1 MGEEGVA
8 RGAREPGVEERV
20 VEAEAAGPDQ
30 HGALE
35 QRRRDGGGRGGG
47 GEGGRGGAP
56 RRGRAREG
64 GEERGPRRRERV
76 EGEGAGRRGDDG
88 GGWGV
93 EEVGEHGDWRY
104 AQLVYQSLE
113 SVRCVTVLP
122 FLSVD
127 TAMLV
132 WDLGEGE
139 KRTKEKKRKEEKDL
153 DLSSFVLKDFLVE
166 ILADP

>member
-1 MGEEGVA
+1 MA
-8 RGAREPGVEERV
+8 I
-20 VEAEAAGPDQ
+20 
-30 HGALE
+30 
-35 QRRRDGGGRGGG
+35 GGDTGGLKL
-47 GEGGRGGAP
+47 ANLC
-56 RRGRAREG
+56 
-64 GEERGPRRRERV
+64 V
-76 EGEGAGRRGDDG
+76 
-88 GGWGV
+88 
-93 EEVGEHGDWRY
+93 
-104 AQLVYQSLE
+104 LYQSLC
-113 SVRCVTVLP
+113 SLYACVQSSVLP